1 DLKGYNRKMET
12 LLAEDVS
19 DEDKEKHKKLPQ
31 IIIIVDELADLMM
44 VAGKEVEDS
53 ICRLAQMARAAGM
66 HLVIATQR
74 PSTDVITGLIKSN
87 IPSRLSLSVSSST
100 DSRVIL
106 DMVGA
111 EKLLGNGDMLFNP
124 LGASKPTRIQGC
136 FSTDG
141 EVEKVVNYI
150 KNQETS
156 VYDEEVLKDI
166 ESAATAAENANN
178 KGGGVSG
185 PGGEVAGDDLFEK
198 AIQVVVEAGQAS
210 TSMLQRKLGVG
221 YARAGRLIDEL
232 EENGIIGEYQGS
244 KPRAV
249 LITRQQWLER
259 NAMSGEADEG
269 AAAAI
274 ELGLDE

>member
-1 DLKGYNRKMET
+1 M
-12 LLAEDVS
+12 
-19 DEDKEKHKKLPQ
+19 
-31 IIIIVDELADLMM
+31 
-44 VAGKEVEDS
+44 
-53 ICRLAQMARAAGM
+53 
-66 HLVIATQR
+66 
-74 PSTDVITGLIKSN
+74 
-87 IPSRLSLSVSSST
+87 
-100 DSRVIL
+100 
-106 DMVGA
+106 
-111 EKLLGNGDMLFNP
+111 
-124 LGASKPTRIQGC
+124 
-136 FSTDG
+136 
-141 EVEKVVNYI
+141 NYI
-150 KNQETS
+150 NNQETS

-166 ESAATAAENANN
+166 EAAATAAENANN